1 MMRGIKGKIAI
12 VTGGTRGIGK
22 GIAKRFLEEGATV
35 IIVGGKNKN
44 DADTAVAEL
53 SPLGPIEA
61 MMVDLSEGT
70 AVEKMVE
77 DVVAKYGRID
87 ILVNNA
93 GINIRRWATEFP
105 IEDFEK
111 VINVNMKAYY
121 LASRTAARYMK
132 EQGGGSI
139 VCISS
144 GNSQCYTSQRSAYNI
159 SKTAVNGLVAT
170 LGVEWA
176 RFGIRIN
183 AVAPGYVMT
192 EMIEKGIAEGII
204 DIDAIMSVTPHKRL
218 LQAEEIASAVAF
230 LASDEAS
237 GVVGQTL
244 FVDGGWSKAGIPE
257 PKDMQSV

>member
-1 MMRGIKGKIAI
+1 MRGIKDKITI

-35 IIVGGKNKN
+35 IIIGGQNQE
-44 DADTAVAEL
+44 DADKAVAEL
-53 SPLGPIEA
+53 SPLGKVEA
-61 MMVDLSEGT
+61 MMVDLSD
-70 AVEKMVE
+70 AAAAEKMID

-87 ILVNNA
+87 ILVNHA
-93 GINIRRWATEFP
+93 GIQIRKWATAFP
-105 IEDFEK
+105 IEEFKK
-111 VINVNMKAYY
+111 VIDVNMIAYY
-121 LASRTAARYMK
+121 VASRTAARYMQK
-132 EQGGGSI
+132 QGGGSI

-176 RFGIRIN
+176 RFNIRIN

-192 EMIEKGIAEGII
+192 EMIQKGINEGII
-204 DIDAIMSVTPHKRL
+204 DIDNIMKVIPMKRL
-218 LQAEEIASAVAF
+218 LQPSEIASSVCF

-237 GVVGQTL
+237 GITGQTL
-244 FVDGGWSKAGIPE
+244 FTDGGWSKAGLPE
-257 PKDMQSV
+257 AKDL